1 MAKLIEHIVP
11 ALEDYVEA
19 AARTEGVPMD
29 EYAERSSRWGG
40 PH

>member
-1 MAKLIEHIVP
+1 MAKLIEHIV
-11 ALEDYVEA
+11 LEDYVEA